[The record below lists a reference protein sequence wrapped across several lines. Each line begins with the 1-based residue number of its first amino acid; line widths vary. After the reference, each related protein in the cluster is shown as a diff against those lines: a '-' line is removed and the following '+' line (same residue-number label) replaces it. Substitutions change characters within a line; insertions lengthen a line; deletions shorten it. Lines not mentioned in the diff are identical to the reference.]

1 MRRNSPAENAALQ
14 RVLRAAFDQA
24 KREGML
30 GVFVQVVL
38 PGEGGGVVTQAVACD
53 EPLAFQRLMLDGLTC
68 HIDFVERIG
77 ADQLKPLDPDTF
89 GRKS

>member
-14 RVLRAAFDQA
+14 RVLRAAYDQA

-38 PGEGGGVVTQAVACD
+38 PGEGGGVVSQAVACD
-53 EPLAFQRLMLDGLTC
+53 EPLAFQRLLTDGMAC
-68 HIDFVERIG
+68 HIEFVERIAG
-77 ADQLKPLDPDTF
+77 GVLEPKDPATF
-89 GRKS
+89 GRKE